1 MKLTTSMCRSRW
13 FLAVTLGLG
22 IGFAMSASLGPGVGF
37 AIGGG
42 IAVVF
47 LTARRDD

>member
-1 MKLTTSMCRSRW
+1 MKMTSTICRSRW
-13 FLAVTLGLG
+13 FLAVMLGLG

-42 IAVVF
+42 ISVVL
-47 LTARRDD
+47 LTARCDD